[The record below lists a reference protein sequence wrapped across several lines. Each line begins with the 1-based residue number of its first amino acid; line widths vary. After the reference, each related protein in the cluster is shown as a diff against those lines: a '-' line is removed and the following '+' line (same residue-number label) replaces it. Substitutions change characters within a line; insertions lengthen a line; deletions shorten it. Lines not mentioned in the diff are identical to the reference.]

1 VTGGGAIV
9 HVVERPTLARRV
21 LVSVSAKTPLLV
33 IVALLLASCGPSDA
47 DIPAAAATEQPST
60 QPIQGSEGSS
70 TMLRTSQSAENAEV
84 VAVDVS
90 GVSGAYT
97 FSVTVRSP
105 DTGCDRYADWW
116 EVVTEDGRLLHSHVD
131 EQPFTRSGGPVEI
144 QSTAVVIVRAHL
156 NTSGYGDVG
165 VVGAAA
171 SGFARVT
178 LPIDFAADLEL
189 SPPQP
194 PPCGF

>member
-1 VTGGGAIV
+1 
-9 HVVERPTLARRV
+9 
-21 LVSVSAKTPLLV
+21 
-33 IVALLLASCGPSDA
+33 
-47 DIPAAAATEQPST
+47 
-60 QPIQGSEGSS
+60 
-70 TMLRTSQSAENAEV
+70 MLRTSQSAENAEV
-84 VAVDVS
+84 VAVDVY

-97 FSVTVRSP
+97 FSVTVLSP
-105 DTGCDRYADWW
+105 DNGCDRYADWW
-116 EVVTEDGRLLHSHVD
+116 DVVTEDGRLLHRRTLLHSHVD

-165 VVGAAA
+165 VAGAAA